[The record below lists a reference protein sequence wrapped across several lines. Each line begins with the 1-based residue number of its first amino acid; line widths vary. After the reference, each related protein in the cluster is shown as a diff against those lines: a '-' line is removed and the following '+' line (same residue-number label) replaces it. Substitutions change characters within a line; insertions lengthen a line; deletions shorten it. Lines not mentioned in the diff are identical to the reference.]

1 MTTIQTAGDKRLY
14 VEQFERLERELA
26 GSEPAAVRH
35 LRLAAIARFDQIGF
49 PTSRNEDWRFTSVAD
64 LLKVPFHPAPRLE
77 DSVIS
82 EEDLE
87 PFGFGEAVHLVFVNG
102 RLIERLSRIPPL
114 GPGVVFGSLADALVR
129 EPERLTDSLGRVAD
143 FKDQTFTAL
152 NSAFFRDGAVLVIPD
167 GVAVEPPIHLLHVA
181 LGGAMPW
188 VSYPRNLIVLGRGSR
203 ANVIESWIGL
213 PLQTGQEP
221 TFTAAVTEVLLAADA
236 VLDHVR
242 IQREDRQ
249 AFHFSNLA
257 ASLGASAR
265 FTTHLVS
272 LGGGWVRNESRVRF
286 GGQNAEATVNGLY
299 FGRGTQHVDNHTVI
313 DHALPHCASHELY
326 KGILD
331 DRARGVFNGKIFV
344 RQDAQKT
351 DAKQTNQT
359 LLLSDDA
366 VINTKPQ
373 LEIFA
378 DDVKCTHGATV
389 GNLNEDALFYL
400 RSRGLDVTEA
410 RALLTY
416 AFANDILNRI
426 AIAPVQQRLEALLL
440 SRSGPL
446 QEAQS

>member
-1 MTTIQTAGDKRLY
+1 MTTVQTASDKRFY
-14 VEQFERLERELA
+14 VEQFEGLERELA
-26 GSEPAAVRH
+26 GSDPAAVRH

-64 LLKVPFHPAPRLE
+64 LLRVPFHPAPRFK
-77 DSVIS
+77 DSAIN

-87 PFGFGEAVHLVFVNG
+87 PFSFGEATRLVFVNG
-102 RLIERLSRIPPL
+102 RLIERLSRTSPL
-114 GPGVVFGSLADALVR
+114 GPGVVLGGLADALVR
-129 EPERLTDSLGRVAD
+129 EPELLTDSLGRIAD
-143 FKDQTFTAL
+143 YKDQAFTAL

-167 GVAVEPPIHLLHVA
+167 GVAVEQPIHLLHVA
-181 LGGAMPW
+181 LGGATPW
-188 VSYPRNLIVLGRGSR
+188 VSYPRSLIVLGRGSR
-203 ANVIESWIGL
+203 ASVIESWVGL
-213 PLQTGQEP
+213 PLQNGQEP
-221 TFTAAVTEVLLAADA
+221 TFTVAVTEVLLAAEA

-242 IQREDRQ
+242 VQREDRQ

-257 ASLGASAR
+257 TSLGTSAR

-331 DRARGVFNGKIFV
+331 GRARGVFNGKIFV

-400 RSRGLDVTEA
+400 RSRGLDVREA

-426 AIAPVQQRLEALLL
+426 AIEPVRERLEALLL